1 MPATAHQAQ
10 HEAQLLKEKPL
21 RAKLIKKAV
30 RQGKMF
36 KGKGMLE
43 HLFAQMFSGL
53 VYPQIW
59 EDPLIDLEAMQVTK
73 DHHIITIASGGC
85 NVLSYLTASPAK
97 ITAVDLNRAHVALT
111 RTKLCAAKHLPSW
124 KEFHNLFAVPQ
135 QASNKNLFNTHIKPH
150 LDPQSQ
156 LYWRGRDAKMRRR
169 TRYLTNNIYEHG
181 LLGRFI
187 GLCHWIT
194 LRYGV
199 NFEDLL
205 NAKNRAE
212 QEAFFNEKISPLL
225 DKKPLKWLTAHPAS
239 LYGLGIPPAQYEALA
254 DCENGNITEV
264 LRERLRKLCCDF
276 DVNDNYFAWQAFGRK
291 YGGTGENALPPYLQQ
306 RHFHSVRTQTD
317 KVTVHQASIT
327 DKLKTSGANSVDRI
341 VLLDAQDWMDNTTL
355 NDLWQAITFAAKP
368 KARVIFRT
376 AGIETILPGRI
387 DEGLL
392 SQWTYLAET
401 SKELNTKDR
410 SAIYG
415 GFHIYE
421 LKDAV

>member
-1 MPATAHQAQ
+1 MTLSPASLRQDPMTH
-10 HEAQLLKEKPL
+10 EKPM

-30 RQGKMF
+30 RRSQMF

-59 EDPLIDLEAMQVTK
+59 EDPLVDLEAMAITP
-73 DHHIITIASGGC
+73 DHHIVTIASGGC

-111 RTKLCAAKHLPSW
+111 RTKLCAAKNLPSW
-124 KEFHNLFAVPQ
+124 QQFHNLFAVPQ
-135 QASNKNLFNTHIKPH
+135 QESNKELFAAHVKPN

-156 LYWRGRDAKMRRR
+156 TYWQGRDAKMRRR

-205 NAKNRAE
+205 KAQTRTE
-212 QEAFFNEKISPLL
+212 QEEFFNTQISPLL
-225 DKKPLKWLTAHPAS
+225 DKKPLKWFTAHPAS

-254 DCENGNITEV
+254 NCENGNITEV

-276 DVNDNYFAWQAFGRK
+276 DINNNYFAWQAFGRR
-291 YGGTGENALPPYLQQ
+291 YGGTGQDALPPYLQE
-306 RHFHSVRTQTD
+306 RHFATVRNQTD
-317 KVTVHQASIT
+317 KVSVYQASIT
-327 DKLKTSGANSVDRI
+327 DKLTQSGPNSVDRV
-341 VLLDAQDWMDNTTL
+341 VLLDAQDWMDDATL
-355 NDLWQAITFAAKP
+355 NELWTAITKAAKP
-368 KARVIFRT
+368 NARVIFRT

-387 DEGLL
+387 EKDLL
-392 SQWTYLAET
+392 AKWDYLET
-401 SKELNTKDR
+401 ISKQLNTKDR

-421 LKDAV
+421 FKSAIQ